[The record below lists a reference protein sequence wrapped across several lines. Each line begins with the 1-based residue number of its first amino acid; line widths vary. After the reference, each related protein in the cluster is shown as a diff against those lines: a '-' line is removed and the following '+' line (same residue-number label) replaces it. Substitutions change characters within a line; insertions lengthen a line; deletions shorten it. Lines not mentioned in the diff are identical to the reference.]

1 MGKLVASEKGTGGKV
16 PCLLRCLV
24 LLELTPGGIRTAPGE
39 TVGGCSPLYI
49 ASETPHWQK
58 AHLWVGDRKLCGLK
72 MDLGKRYKRE
82 ERGDLLRVE

>member
-39 TVGGCSPLYI
+39 TVEVALPYI
-49 ASETPHWQK
+49 LQVKPHI
-58 AHLWVGDRKLCGLK
+58 
-72 MDLGKRYKRE
+72 GKRLTCGWVTE
-82 ERGDLLRVE
+82 SCVA